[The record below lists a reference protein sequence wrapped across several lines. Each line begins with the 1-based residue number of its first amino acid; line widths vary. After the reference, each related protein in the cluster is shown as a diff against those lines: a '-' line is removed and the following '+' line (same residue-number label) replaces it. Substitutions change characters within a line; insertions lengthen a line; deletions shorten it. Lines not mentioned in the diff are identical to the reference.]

1 MRLTLRTMLA
11 YLDDILE
18 PEDADA
24 IRKKI
29 EESEFATNL
38 LHRIRDVMR
47 RLRLGTPDVSDRGL
61 GLDPNTVAEYLDNS
75 LAPDQVLDFEKICLE
90 SDVHLAEVACCHQI
104 LALVLGE
111 PAEVDP
117 ASRQRM
123 YQLPKLVS
131 HAEAAR
137 ETDDVGG
144 AESAPESP
152 RQAVKPAPEPVAAPL
167 ATSPPRWRRDQTKP
181 PGWRRTAAAVA
192 LVVVSAVLV
201 LAMTGQLDPGSF
213 LGDLVGFRGAGELV
227 ARTPESTGPNR
238 WPGESEANVGGPT
251 EAESPE
257 AGPTAAKTD
266 GAEGPASDVLPTTPA
281 AHGTELAKSGP
292 EGPPATVPGG
302 MVDQVDPSE
311 TAPEGRAPPEGQGE
325 PAPPGEAPPV
335 EPRPQDLA
343 GREPGV
349 SATVPGVGMGIEP
362 RSEPAPPI
370 PAGSA
375 SPPLA
380 QPPVADAAETDRPPM
395 QPADQPDAQPR
406 TEPAPARAPLPPEVI
421 GQFDSPLQV
430 LLVFE
435 ADPGTWRR
443 LQDLASLTAQ
453 TSYLSLPTYRPML
466 RLVDQTQVWLID
478 GTRIELLPADQ
489 TGTVGLLV
497 EQGRLVIDAPQKPG
511 SRLRLQ
517 VGDRSGTIAFEAP
530 GSRLAIEVFRAST
543 SGADPETQP
552 GALTANLYATSG
564 SVSWQEGAGSEPVL
578 VDAPVR
584 LTLDD
589 QPLAPAA
596 VGRFPNWIVADTI
609 SLLDQRASGTVE
621 RELAIGR
628 STVLG
633 LRELADHR
641 RREVRSLALRC
652 LDCLGDFELLVA
664 ALDDPDQKMAWPD
677 YIDELRAAVVRSPL
691 AAAQVR
697 TAMERLH
704 GIEGASL
711 YEMLWKFGDNALDD
725 QQATGLVRYLDH
737 NTLAFRVVSFQTLR
751 RVTKLGLNYRP
762 EDTASKRRPWIEKW
776 EERLRSNA
784 SVGSETQA
792 DQKPPQG
799 GGTPSGELFPGI

>member
-18 PEDADA
+18 PEDAGA

-131 HAEAAR
+131 QAEAAL
-137 ETDDVGG
+137 ETDEVGG
-144 AESAPESP
+144 AESAPEPP
-152 RQAVKPAPEPVAAPL
+152 RQAGKPVPEPVAAPP
-167 ATSPPRWRRDQTKP
+167 ATSRPGWLRDQTKP
-181 PGWRRTAAAVA
+181 SGWRRTAAVVA
-192 LVVVSAVLV
+192 LVVVSAVLM
-201 LAMTGQLDPGSF
+201 LAMTGQLEPGSF
-213 LGDLVGFRGAGELV
+213 LGNLVGFRGAGEPV
-227 ARTPESTGPNR
+227 ARTPESTPVPNR
-238 WPGESEANVGGPT
+238 RPGESGADVGGSP
-251 EAESPE
+251 EAASPE

-266 GAEGPASDVLPTTPA
+266 GAGGPASDILPTMPTTTPA
-281 AHGTELAKSGP
+281 APGTEFPKSAP

-311 TAPEGRAPPEGQGE
+311 TAPEGKAPPEGHGGLAQ
-325 PAPPGEAPPV
+325 PGEAPPV
-335 EPRPQDLA
+335 EP
-343 GREPGV
+343 
-349 SATVPGVGMGIEP
+349 
-362 RSEPAPPI
+362 APSM
-370 PAGSA
+370 PAGSTP
-375 SPPLA
+375 PPLA
-380 QPPVADAAETDRPPM
+380 QPPVADVAETDQPPM

-406 TEPAPARAPLPPEVI
+406 TEPSPAKAPLPLEVL

-430 LLVFE
+430 LLMFE
-435 ADPGTWRR
+435 ADTGTWRR

-489 TGTVGLLV
+489 TGSAGLLV
-497 EQGRLVIDAPQKPG
+497 EYGRLVIDAPEKPG

-589 QPLAPAA
+589 QPLEPAA
-596 VGRFPNWIVADTI
+596 VGRFPNWIVSDTL
-609 SLLDQRASGTVE
+609 SLLDQRASGNVE
-621 RELAIGR
+621 RELQVGR

-677 YIDELRAAVVRSPL
+677 YLEQLRAAVVRSPL

-704 GIEGASL
+704 GSEGASL
-711 YEMLWKFGDNALDD
+711 YEMLWKFGDNALDG
-725 QQATGLVRYLDH
+725 QQATRLVRYLDH
-737 NTLAFRVVSFQTLR
+737 NTLAFRVVGFQTLR

-762 EDTASKRRPWIEKW
+762 EDTASKRRPWIQKW
-776 EERLRSNA
+776 EERLQSSA
-784 SVGSETQA
+784 GLGAETQA
-792 DQKPPQG
+792 GQQPPQG
-799 GGTPSGELFPGI
+799 EAPPSAELFPGM

>member
-123 YQLPKLVS
+123 YQLPKLMS
-131 HAEAAR
+131 QAKAAL

-152 RQAVKPAPEPVAAPL
+152 RQAGEPAPEPAAAPR
-167 ATSPPRWRRDQTKP
+167 ATSRPRWLRDQTRP
-181 PGWRRTAAAVA
+181 PSWRRTAVVVA
-192 LVVVSAVLV
+192 LVAVSVILV
-201 LAMTGQLDPGSF
+201 LAMTGQLEPGSF
-213 LGDLVGFRGAGELV
+213 LENLVGFRGAGEPV
-227 ARTPESTGPNR
+227 GRAPESTPVPNR
-238 WPGESEANVGGPT
+238 WPGESGPNVGGPT

-266 GAEGPASDVLPTTPA
+266 GAEGPASDTLPTTPA
-281 AHGTELAKSGP
+281 APGAELPKSRP
-292 EGPPATVPGG
+292 EGPPATAPGG

-311 TAPEGRAPPEGQGE
+311 TAPEGKAPPEGQGE
-325 PAPPGEAPPV
+325 PAPPGESPPV

-349 SATVPGVGMGIEP
+349 SATVPGVGMGVEP
-362 RSEPAPPI
+362 RREPAPLI
-370 PAGSA
+370 PAGSTP
-375 SPPLA
+375 PPLA
-380 QPPVADAAETDRPPM
+380 QPPVAGVAETDQPGM
-395 QPADQPDAQPR
+395 QPADQPDAPPR
-406 TEPAPARAPLPPEVI
+406 TEPAPARAPLPSEVM

-430 LLVFE
+430 LLVYE
-435 ADPGTWRR
+435 ADTGTWRR

-453 TSYLSLPTYRPML
+453 ASYLSLPTYRPML
-466 RLVDQTQVWLID
+466 HLVDQTQVWLID

-489 TGTVGLLV
+489 TGTAGLLV
-497 EQGRLVIDAPQKPG
+497 EHGRLVIDAPEKPG

-564 SVSWQEGAGSEPVL
+564 SVSWQEGAGSGPVL

-589 QPLAPAA
+589 QPLEPAT
-596 VGRFPNWIVADTI
+596 VGRFPDWIVGDTF

-621 RELAIGR
+621 RELEVGR

-677 YIDELRAAVVRSPL
+677 YVEQLRAAVVRSPL

-704 GIEGASL
+704 GSEGASL
-711 YEMLWKFGDNALDD
+711 YEMLWKFGDNALDG
-725 QQATGLVRYLDH
+725 QQATHLVGYLDH

-762 EDTASKRRPWIEKW
+762 EDTASKRRPWIQKW
-776 EERLRSNA
+776 EERLQSSA
-784 SVGSETQA
+784 ALGGETQA
-792 DQKPPQG
+792 DPRP
-799 GGTPSGELFPGI
+799 L